1 MTMTLPGLRREPAKH
16 RAIDRVSV
24 LETKIRGLENAL
36 DQLQQDRRAA
46 LEAGDVQRQQAVTA
60 ERVAACALRQL
71 EDRTVAH
78 ARLAEQVEALRLRLA
93 PYLAAE
99 ANANAISVPPTV
111 RDTTALEDQAT
122 APIDVR
128 GLRERFTGGLVV
140 SLHHSPLAADPA
152 HIPVPAA

>member
-1 MTMTLPGLRREPAKH
+1 MPALRRETRKH
-16 RAIDRVSV
+16 RVHDEVDHLRA
-24 LETKIRGLENAL
+24 KIRGLENVV
-36 DQLQQDRRAA
+36 DQLQQDRRADA
-46 LEAGDVQRQQAVTA
+46 DVIDVQRTRANDA
-60 ERVAACALRQL
+60 ERVAVCALREL
-71 EDRTVAH
+71 EDRTVSH
-78 ARLAEQVEALRLRLA
+78 ARLAEQVEALQLRLA

-99 ANANAISVPPTV
+99 ANANAITVPPAV

-128 GLRERFTGGLVV
+128 ELRERFTAGLVV